1 MVELSNV
8 KTFGKVGAL
17 LMLLGGFIPFI
28 GPILGIVGLLL
39 VFIAVKYMS
48 ELVKD
53 KDIFRNY
60 LIDFI
65 LSIISIVVILVILV
79 IGFINVG
86 GFSWINSLQNIDIQ
100 DFSTF
105 WNYFGGIIPYAIMA
119 LIAGWILWVIGAIY
133 LRKSY
138 NSIAKHTDVSLFRT
152 TGTVYLI
159 GAITSIILIGFIIL
173 FVGRIIEVIAYFSL
187 PYKLPIDGTIGEI
200 DNRRCPNCGRNIPE
214 DAKLCPY
221 CGKNYEKP
229 DQL

>member
-17 LMLLGGFIPFI
+17 LTLLGGFIPFI
-28 GPILGIVGLLL
+28 GPIIGIVGFVL
-39 VFIAVKYMS
+39 VLIAVKSIS

-53 KDIFRNY
+53 KNIFRNY

-65 LSIISIVVILVILV
+65 LSIISIVMILVIML

-86 GFSWINSLQNIDIQ
+86 GFSWINSLQNINIQ
-100 DFSTF
+100 EFSAF
-105 WNYFGGIIPYAIMA
+105 WDYFGGIIPYAIMA

-133 LRKSY
+133 LRRSY
-138 NSIAKHTDVSLFRT
+138 NSIAKHTNVSLFRT

-159 GAITSIILIGFIIL
+159 GALTTIILIGFVIL

-187 PYKLPIDGTIGEI
+187 PDELPTG
-200 DNRRCPNCGRNIPE
+200 NI
-214 DAKLCPY
+214 K
-221 CGKNYEKP
+221 EKSEM
-229 DQL
+229 LS

>member
-1 MVELSNV
+1 MGEFSNA
-8 KTFGKVGAL
+8 KTIGKVGAL

-39 VFIAVKYMS
+39 VLIAVKSIS

-65 LSIISIVVILVILV
+65 LSIISIVAILVIILN
-79 IGFINVG
+79 GFFNIG
-86 GFSWINSLQNIDIQ
+86 GFSWINSLQNINIQ

-105 WNYFGGIIPYAIMA
+105 WDYFGDIIPYAIFA
-119 LIAGWILWVIGAIY
+119 LFVGWILWVIGAIY
-133 LRKSY
+133 LRRSY
-138 NSIAKHTDVSLFRT
+138 NSIAEHTNVSLFRT

-159 GAITSIILIGFIIL
+159 GAITTIILIGFVIL

-187 PYKLPIDGTIGEI
+187 PDELPTGDI
-200 DNRRCPNCGRNIPE
+200 
-214 DAKLCPY
+214 K
-221 CGKNYEKP
+221 EKSEMMS
-229 DQL
+229 